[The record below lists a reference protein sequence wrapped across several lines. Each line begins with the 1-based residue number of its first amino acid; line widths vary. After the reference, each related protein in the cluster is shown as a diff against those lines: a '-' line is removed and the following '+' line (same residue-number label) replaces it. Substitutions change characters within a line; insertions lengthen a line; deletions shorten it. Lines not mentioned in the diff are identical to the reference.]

1 MEHLR
6 ATHADRVTSKNF
18 DFEQRLEQV
27 KREEEVRRKEKKEA
41 KKRKREET
49 REEEMRKRRGV
60 AVGFEMDDE
69 GKDKR
74 TKGAF
79 GNAKKEQE
87 ELDRV
92 MKEQDEF
99 QAMMGFA
106 GGFGG
111 GVKKR

>member
-60 AVGFEMDDE
+60 AAGLEMGDE
-69 GKDKR
+69 GDKK

-87 ELDRV
+87 EMDRV
-92 MKEQDEF
+92 AKEQDEF